1 MPASHYQLNSEYL
14 LLDIVSWSVLD
25 LYEYL
30 ADVFAHDADCHQNE
44 AVAEPH
50 L

>member
-14 LLDIVSWSVLD
+14 LLDIVSWPVLD
-25 LYEYL
+25 LDEYF
-30 ADVFAHDADCHQNE
+30 ADVFAYDADCHQNE
-44 AVAEPH
+44 AAEEPH